1 MSAIRS
7 GLRKV
12 TPVQLITVSFL
23 IVILLGG
30 FLLSLPVATAG
41 PGACPVIDA
50 LFTSGSAVCV
60 TGLVVRNTGTYWS
73 VFGKT
78 VILVLIQIGGL
89 GVITVIITIAIF
101 TGKRIGLRQ
110 RNLMQSVVNAPKIG
124 GIIRFTRFL
133 FLFTFAVEC
142 VGAILLA
149 PGFIR
154 RFGPARGVADAV
166 FHSVSAFCNAGFDVL
181 DREGTFASLTAYR
194 GDLVVNVVIMLL
206 IVCGGLGFFTWRDLF
221 DKRFRPKRLLMQ
233 TRLVITVSAILII
246 VPAVLFFLFE
256 FTDGGM
262 KERILMSLFQSV
274 TTRTAGF
281 NTADLGSMHES
292 GRLIMI
298 LLMLIGGS
306 PASTAGGIKTTT
318 AAVLI
323 LSAAACI
330 RHKKDVGIFGR
341 AVSPGIVTEAY
352 TLFLL
357 YMGFFLTGSCLI
369 SRLEKLPMIDCMF
382 ECASALGTVGL
393 TTGITPGLGSISK
406 VILLFF
412 MYFGRVGGL
421 TLAYAAL
428 SFGKPEKGR
437 LPEEYVMIG

>member
-1 MSAIRS
+1 
-7 GLRKV
+7 
-12 TPVQLITVSFL
+12 
-23 IVILLGG
+23 
-30 FLLSLPVATAG
+30 
-41 PGACPVIDA
+41 
-50 LFTSGSAVCV
+50 
-60 TGLVVRNTGTYWS
+60 
-73 VFGKT
+73 
-78 VILVLIQIGGL
+78 
-89 GVITVIITIAIF
+89 
-101 TGKRIGLRQ
+101 
-110 RNLMQSVVNAPKIG
+110 
-124 GIIRFTRFL
+124 
-133 FLFTFAVEC
+133 
-142 VGAILLA
+142 
-149 PGFIR
+149 
-154 RFGPARGVADAV
+154 
-166 FHSVSAFCNAGFDVL
+166 
-181 DREGTFASLTAYR
+181 
-194 GDLVVNVVIMLL
+194 
-206 IVCGGLGFFTWRDLF
+206 
-221 DKRFRPKRLLMQ
+221 
-233 TRLVITVSAILII
+233 
-246 VPAVLFFLFE
+246 
-256 FTDGGM
+256 
-262 KERILMSLFQSV
+262 MSLFQSV